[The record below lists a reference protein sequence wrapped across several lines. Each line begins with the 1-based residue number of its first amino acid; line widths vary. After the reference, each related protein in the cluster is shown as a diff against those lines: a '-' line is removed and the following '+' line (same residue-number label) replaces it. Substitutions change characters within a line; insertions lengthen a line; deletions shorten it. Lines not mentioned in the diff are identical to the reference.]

1 MVTIINQIN
10 NFNYG
15 INSSDEKPEIVSKS
29 FFDPKDQV
37 EKRYKFELG
46 KKYDLIFKKKK
57 MNIKIIFNLFL
68 PEKKQIL

>member
-15 INSSDEKPEIVSKS
+15 INSSDEKPEIVWKS
-29 FFDPKDQV
+29 FFQRSNSKDQV
-37 EKRYKFELG
+37 EKIYKFELG

-57 MNIKIIFNLFL
+57 
-68 PEKKQIL
+68 